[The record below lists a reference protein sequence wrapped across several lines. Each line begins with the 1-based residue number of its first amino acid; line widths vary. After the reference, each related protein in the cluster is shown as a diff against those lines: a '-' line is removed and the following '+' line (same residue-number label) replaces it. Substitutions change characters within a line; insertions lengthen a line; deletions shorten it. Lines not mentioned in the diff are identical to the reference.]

1 MTTISA
7 SERQEL
13 ISSSLKARDLSY
25 SPYSKFRVG
34 AAILTKD
41 KQIILGANVENA
53 SYGATICAERTA
65 FVKAVTEG
73 HKQGTFLAVSIAGGE
88 CCA

>member
-1 MTTISA
+1 MTNISI

-13 ISSSLKARDLSY
+13 IFASLKARDLSY
-25 SPYSKFRVG
+25 SPYSNFRVG
-34 AAILTKD
+34 ASILTKD

-73 HKQGTFLAVSIAGGE
+73 QKQGNFLAVSIAGGE
-88 CCA
+88 FEN